1 MKKERIDLEKHVIL
15 DKSEGIATITLNNPD
30 ALNALNESMNDEI
43 IHYIET
49 DFIHDDDSRVLVIT
63 GGDAKKPAF
72 CSGFDVRDLTYQV
85 DAPERS
91 DAPRKS
97 TVLSRRTSEFRKLT
111 IPHARLTLVLQ
122 SVDKPIIAAV
132 NGVAAGSGLALAFAC
147 DIRIASEKA
156 RFTTTWSR
164 IGCQT
169 NWGVTWFLPRL
180 VGIEKALEL
189 AWTSEIL
196 DAGEAARIGLV
207 SKVVPENALMD
218 TVMELARK
226 LVKGPPLA
234 MQMNK
239 RTMLQGLGMTLEQTL
254 YYENWVQKGLLNT
267 PDAAE
272 GVQSFL
278 EKRPPEFTGKL

>member
-1 MKKERIDLEKHVIL
+1 MKKEHIILEKNLIL
-15 DKSEGIATITLNNPD
+15 DKSEGVATITLNNPD

-49 DFIHDDDSRVLVIT
+49 DFNYDDDSRVLVFT

-72 CSGFDVRDLTYQV
+72 CSGFDVRDLTGPV
-85 DAPERS
+85 GMPVHS
-91 DAPRKS
+91 DAPGKKG
-97 TVLSRRTSEFRKLT
+97 LARRTSEFRKLI
-111 IPHARLTLVLQ
+111 IPHARLILILQ
-122 SVDKPIIAAV
+122 KVDKPVIAAV
-132 NGVAAGSGLALAFAC
+132 NGVTAGSGLALALAC
-147 DIRIASEKA
+147 DIRIASESA

-196 DAGEAARIGLV
+196 GASEAERIGLV
-207 SKVVPENALMD
+207 SKVVPENELMPA
-218 TVMELARK
+218 VMELAGK

-254 YYENWVQKGLLNT
+254 YYENWVQKGLLHT
-267 PDAAE
+267 EDATE

-278 EKRPPEFTGKL
+278 EKRPPEFKGK